1 MRVRLLLGPAGSGK
15 TFRCLTEIREA
26 LLAAPDGPPLLLLA
40 PKQATFQ
47 LERQLLAD
55 SPLTGYTRLH
65 ILSFDRLAGFIF
77 EKLRRAPPEM
87 LDEQGRLMVL
97 RAIVAR
103 RREDL
108 KLFRASARLTG
119 FAQQLSLVL
128 RELQHSQL
136 TPESLNQLA
145 EHAHE
150 ATGLAYKLQDLA
162 TLLADY
168 LAWLAA
174 HGLQDADSLLT
185 AATEALLQIPKANS
199 PIVNSGEEGR
209 GPSAPKPETRERFF
223 ERLWVDGF
231 AELSEQEMG
240 LLTALVPRC
249 GGATITFCLDRV
261 PTEKISWLSTWS
273 VVRRTFERCRAR
285 LASLPDIRVVTRLLR
300 REPNQNRFADS
311 PVLQHLERS
320 WSEPQE
326 YVAAKQGNESPQ
338 RTLDFDPPTSNVE
351 YRRGQIEDALKV
363 SMCANPEAEAVLAAR
378 EILQHVRG
386 GGRFRDATVLVRRLA
401 GYHDAIQRV
410 FSRYEIPFF
419 MDRREPV
426 SHHPLPELTRNALR
440 TVAFGWA
447 HEDWFAA
454 LKTGLAPAV
463 EGEIDKLENE
473 ALARGWRGAVWQ
485 KPITIRDDPEL
496 TAWLAGLQARL
507 LPPFQQLA
515 SEIGAAQNRPT
526 GPQLAAALRGFW
538 ATLQVEQ
545 RLRTWAE
552 AETVNTDTGMAGS
565 MHTTVWDD
573 VNGLLDN
580 LELAF
585 ADEPLSIREWLP
597 ILEAGLATLSVG
609 VIPPA
614 LDQVLIG
621 AIDRSRNPECKL
633 ALVLGLNEGVFPAP
647 PESTVLLTE
656 ADHAELEKH
665 DIVLSA
671 NARHQ
676 LGRERFFAYVAFS
689 RPSERLILTGALQ
702 DANGSPLNPSP
713 FLSQLGKLFPMLK
726 FDTTPPKLDWRQ
738 SQHPNELMG
747 TVLAM
752 RSPVSAAQGQQ
763 QSPPSVLADHPAVAP
778 VLQRLRHFQEA
789 RAEQPLRPEL
799 AARLYG
805 PVLRTSVSRM
815 EEFAACPFKFFIHS
829 GLRTEE
835 RRRFELDIKEQG
847 SFQHDVLALFHEHL
861 SQEKK
866 RWRDV
871 TPRQARAL
879 IASLAEGLAGSYR
892 EGLLHD
898 TEHSKFMLRMMT
910 ESLQDFVETLVG
922 WMRGQYLFDPVAVE
936 LPFDGDQGGTASRI
950 DLGKGCQ
957 LALHGRIDRIDIFRD
972 GHSGRGRCVVVDYK
986 SGQRQLDPVL
996 LANGLQLQ
1004 LLTYLNVVRRWQNP
1018 SEQFGA
1024 SQLIPAG
1031 VFYVS
1036 LRGRYPSEQN
1046 RRAALADVDEARQL
1060 AYRHSG
1066 RFSTDALQLLD
1077 NRPDAQR
1084 GDQFNYRLNN
1094 DGQLNKNCREALSA
1108 AEFNELLDSVEANLK
1123 EMGGRIFSGSAEVAP
1138 YRKGPAIACAQ
1149 CEYQGICRIDP
1160 WTHSYRVLRK
1170 VPDQTD

>member
-1 MRVRLLLGPAGSGK
+1 MLGPAGSGK

-26 LLAAPDGPPLLLLA
+26 LIAAPDGPPLLLLA

-77 EKLRRAPPEM
+77 EKLRLSPPEM

-97 RAIVAR
+97 RAIVSK

-119 FAQQLSLVL
+119 FAHQLSRVL
-128 RELQHSQL
+128 RELQRSQL

-162 TLLADY
+162 TLLQDY
-168 LAWLAA
+168 LAWLAT
-174 HGLQDADSLLT
+174 HDLQDADSLLT
-185 AATEALLQIPKANS
+185 TATEALLQSPKS
-199 PIVNSGEEGR
+199 HGPTRNSGEEGR
-209 GPSAPKPETRERFF
+209 GPSAPRPATSDRLF

-231 AELSEQEMG
+231 AELSEQELG
-240 LLTALVPRC
+240 LLTALMRYC
-249 GGATITFCLDRV
+249 NGATITFCLDQV

-273 VVRRTFERCRAR
+273 VVRRTFGRCRTR
-285 LASLPDIRVVTRLLR
+285 LASLPDTRVITRLLR

-311 PVLQHLERS
+311 PVLQHLERC
-320 WSEPQE
+320 WAEPQE
-326 YVAAKQGNESPQ
+326 YVAAKEGDGSPQ
-338 RTLDFDPPTSNVE
+338 GTLDFEPRTSSIE
-351 YRRGQIEDALKV
+351 YRRGQIEDSLKV
-363 SMCANPEAEAVLAAR
+363 VACANPEAEAVLAAR

-386 GGRFRDATVLVRRLA
+386 GGRFRDAAVLVRRLA

-440 TVAFGWA
+440 TVAFGWL

-454 LKTGLAPAV
+454 LKTGLSPAV

-473 ALARGWRGAVWQ
+473 ALARGWRGTVWQ
-485 KPITIRDDPEL
+485 KPIMIRDEPEL
-496 TAWLAGLQARL
+496 TAWLAGLQARV
-507 LPPFQQLA
+507 LPSFQQLA
-515 SEIGAAQNRPT
+515 SGIAAAQNRPT
-526 GPQLAAALRGFW
+526 GPQLAAALRDFW
-538 ATLQVEQ
+538 TLLQVQQ
-545 RLRTWAE
+545 RLQTWAE
-552 AETVNTDTGMAGS
+552 AETVNTDSGMAGS
-565 MHTTVWDD
+565 MHTTVWEEM
-573 VNGLLDN
+573 NRLLEN
-580 LELAF
+580 VELAF
-585 ADEPLSIREWLP
+585 ADEPLAIRDWLP
-597 ILEAGLATLSVG
+597 ILEAGLASLSVG

-621 AIDRSRNPECKL
+621 AINRSRNPESKL

-647 PESTVLLTE
+647 PESTALLTE

-689 RPSERLILTGALQ
+689 RPSERLILTRALQ
-702 DANGSPLNPSP
+702 DANGSPLNASP
-713 FLSQLGKLFPMLK
+713 FLSQLGRLFPMLK
-726 FDTTPPKLDWRQ
+726 FDATPPKLDWRQ
-738 SQHPNELMG
+738 SQHPSELMG
-747 TVLAM
+747 TILRM
-752 RSPVSAAQGQQ
+752 RNPVSGVQGQQ
-763 QSPPSVLADHPAVAP
+763 QSPPSVLADLPAVAA
-778 VLQRLRHFQEA
+778 VLERLRHFQEL
-789 RAEQPLRPEL
+789 RAEQPLRAEL

-815 EEFAACPFKFFIHS
+815 EQFAACPFKFFVHS
-829 GLRTEE
+829 GLRAEE
-835 RRRFELDIKEQG
+835 RRRFELDVKEQG

-861 SQEKK
+861 SQQNK

-871 TPRQARAL
+871 TPKEARAL

-892 EGLLHD
+892 DGLLRD
-898 TEHSKFMLRMMT
+898 TEQSKFMLRMMT

-936 LPFDGDQGGTASRI
+936 LPFGDHQDGAAWGI
-950 DLGKGCQ
+950 DLGNGFR
-957 LALHGRIDRIDIFRD
+957 LALNGRIDRIDICRD
-972 GHSGRGRCVVVDYK
+972 NHSDRGRCVVVDYK

-1018 SEQFGA
+1018 NEQFGA
-1024 SQLIPAG
+1024 SQIVPAG

-1046 RRAALADVDEARQL
+1046 RRAALADADEARQL

-1066 RFSTDALQLLD
+1066 RFSTDALRLLD
-1077 NRPDAQR
+1077 NRPDARR

-1108 AEFNELLDSVEANLK
+1108 AEFTALLDSVEANLK
-1123 EMGGRIFSGSAEVAP
+1123 EMGDRIFSGCAEVAP
-1138 YRKGPAIACAQ
+1138 YRKGAAIACAQ

-1170 VPDQTD
+1170 SPD